1 MTSSL
6 SVSSAAEAA
15 SAILDAASSGEKL
28 EIRGRGTKA
37 AIGKPERAGRVLDAS
52 GIAGIVDYDP
62 AELVL
67 TLRPGTPLAEVE
79 ALLAQR
85 GQMLAF
91 EPLDLAPVLG
101 AGLGAGA
108 TATIGGTV
116 AAGLAGAR
124 RLTRGGVRDHLLG
137 FTAVS
142 GRGEI
147 FVAGGKVVKNVTGYD
162 LPKLLA
168 RSWGRLALMT
178 ELTLKVLPAPREQ
191 ETHVIR
197 GLSPAAA
204 YAAMAR
210 ALGSQAEIAAV
221 AYVPAQAPLASVTAF
236 RFEGFAPSIA
246 ARVPMLAAALAGQDI
261 EYLSDGLSFWAELR
275 DVSALGGAAQLWRII
290 LPARE
295 MPRLAE
301 LLDAERAAWLAD
313 WAGGLIWAGWKGAPQ
328 ILRDAV
334 FSLGGHAGLVR
345 ADAETRSRVPAF
357 HPLPPLLASLEA
369 RVRRAFDPAGV
380 FENGRFE
387 DQLDAN

>member
-1 MTSSL
+1 MTSIL
-6 SVSSAAEAA
+6 SVSSAAEAV
-15 SAILDAASSGEKL
+15 SAILDAAASGDKL

-37 AIGKPERAGRVLDAS
+37 AIGKPARAGAVLDTS

-101 AGLGAGA
+101 TGT

-116 AAGLAGAR
+116 AAGLAGSR

-191 ETHVIR
+191 ETRVLR
-197 GLSPAAA
+197 GLAPDAA

-210 ALGSQAEIAAV
+210 ALGSQAEIAAA
-221 AYVPAQAPLASVTAF
+221 AYVPGQDPGESVTAF

-246 ARVPMLAAALAGQDI
+246 ARVPVLETALAGYKVED
-261 EYLSDGLSFWAELR
+261 LNDGLSFWAALR
-275 DVSALGGAAQLWRII
+275 DVSALGGAPQLWRII

-301 LLDAERAAWLAD
+301 LLDANHAHWLAD
-313 WAGGLIWAGWKGAPQ
+313 WAGGLIWAGWESEPQ

-334 FSLGGHAGLVR
+334 SASGGYASLIR
-345 ADAETRSRVPAF
+345 ADAQTRARVPAF
-357 HPLPPLLASLEA
+357 QPLPPLLGGLEA

-380 FENGRFE
+380 FENGRFG
-387 DQLDAN
+387 DQPDAN